1 MLRSI
6 VISIITLRVMLSE
19 DQCSTDNQCAGL
31 VGFGSECKQVKVGDD
46 CQQEYRCTN
55 PDKIKD
61 YQSCEC
67 SKSNGKCI
75 DSEGMS
81 IDQLVALCYDIDIE
95 LCPEHPNTS
104 EWECCMSYPY

>member
-6 VISIITLRVMLSE
+6 VISLITLRVMLSE

-67 SKSNGKCI
+67 SKLNGKCM
-75 DSEGMS
+75 DMAGMS
-81 IDQLVALCYDIDIE
+81 EAQIGAS
-95 LCPEHPNTS
+95 CPEVGLTQCPKNPNAS
-104 EWECCMSYPY
+104 EWKCCISGN